1 MNPKLQWLRN
11 TMSSLNL
18 QGLIISIT
26 SFVDFEK
33 IKNKSEIIK
42 KTTINTMYNM
52 VLLLK
57 LNWIKKANI
66 PITNNRMPLKI

>member
-1 MNPKLQWLRN
+1 M
-11 TMSSLNL
+11 
-18 QGLIISIT
+18 LINFRAIK

-57 LNWIKKANI
+57 LN
-66 PITNNRMPLKI
+66 